1 MRSQNLSFCRTDL
14 IIKEA
19 FTGGLFYMADPQTTT
34 MIPCSLLC
42 RLLYPHAYCPPT
54 STMHSTHCPFPALL
68 YPALLQLEVRSG
80 GSGETAKGGRIIKH
94 HNTELSCTS
103 HTSPPFATIKQCF
116 LNSFATIQQQCF
128 WTVVVQLSGIA
139 VGKPQTS
146 LICNLSYFS
155 LSKKSASSRLSIEVE
170 IYLD

>member
-1 MRSQNLSFCRTDL
+1 MRSQNLSFCCTDL

-19 FTGGLFYMADPQTTT
+19 FIGGLFYMADPQTTT

-54 STMHSTHCPFPALL
+54 STMHSTQLCSTLL
-68 YPALLQLEVRSG
+68 YPPLLCSTLLYSALLQLEVRSG

-94 HNTELSCTS
+94 HNTELSRTS

-116 LNSFATIQQQCF
+116 
-128 WTVVVQLSGIA
+128 
-139 VGKPQTS
+139 
-146 LICNLSYFS
+146 
-155 LSKKSASSRLSIEVE
+155 
-170 IYLD
+170 